1 MEDFES
7 PEQRG
12 ISSVFK
18 ERADGSVG
26 MNRRPESLE
35 VMAWEAEMSDAVAYL
50 TSASAA
56 MQRLVE
62 LSPYDSG
69 AIVPFDIALQGIA
82 VALISLEECSLE
94 IWSRM
99 KTREL
104 NSVKPRSCWVHS
116 LRGH

>member
-7 PEQRG
+7 FEQRG

-18 ERADGSVG
+18 ERADALGSVG

-56 MQRLVE
+56 MQQLVRG
-62 LSPYDSG
+62 LFPYDSG
-69 AIVPFDIALQGIA
+69 AIVPIRHCAARHRSGFDF
-82 VALISLEECSLE
+82 S
-94 IWSRM
+94 
-99 KTREL
+99 
-104 NSVKPRSCWVHS
+104 
-116 LRGH
+116 